1 MFDLMLEPWIIGDM
15 MTLGLIEEIEEEE
28 CNEEDNDEEVQ
39 DADF

>member
-1 MFDLMLEPWIIGDM
+1 MFDFILEPWVVGDM

-28 CNEEDNDEEVQ
+28 YDEDDDEEVQ